1 MGTANNMQLHKI
13 EKCPKSTH
21 PTVYTLHTAHKTLCT
36 QQIVPHIADRC
47 AVILVPP
54 AFWEQRRREVAF
66 YILYTEYIY
75 SLVQIVITSFP
86 PTSRCMYCKYH
97 CRRIVKSCWT
107 AVCFARQQLCLYH
120 LHQMLWPLSAKL
132 RGMEYVVGQVQAIW
146 RVVQLNKPVC
156 QLGVRVLEHP
166 CQVQNTPDHGSAHAQ
181 HKFQL
186 SSWRLYQGNP
196 GRKPPGK
203 QQ

>member
-66 YILYTEYIY
+66 YILYIYILWCRL
-75 SLVQIVITSFP
+75 SLHL
-86 PTSRCMYCKYH
+86 SRQQVAVCTVS
-97 CRRIVKSCWT
+97 IT
-107 AVCFARQQLCLYH
+107 AVASSSHAGRPCASPGSSCACIISIRCYDH
-120 LHQMLWPLSAKL
+120 SVPSCEAWSML
-132 RGMEYVVGQVQAIW
+132 
-146 RVVQLNKPVC
+146 
-156 QLGVRVLEHP
+156 
-166 CQVQNTPDHGSAHAQ
+166 
-181 HKFQL
+181 
-186 SSWRLYQGNP
+186 
-196 GRKPPGK
+196 
-203 QQ
+203 